1 MERYLL
7 LVFVY
12 CLYTKIHNVCECV
25 FVAKIRE
32 RREYSLTVTAF
43 GLGHSFRA
51 TGRRGKITEFQV
63 SRYFKKLFLLDISS
77 FFLCGGKFCIEIK

>member
-12 CLYTKIHNVCECV
+12 CLYKKIHNICECV

-32 RREYSLTVTAF
+32 RKEHSLTVTAF
-43 GLGHSFRA
+43 GLGHSLMA
-51 TGRRGKITEFQV
+51 TGRGGKITEFQV
-63 SRYFKKLFLLDISS
+63 SLYFKKLFLLDISS
-77 FFLCGGKFCIEIK
+77 FFYVVENFVF